1 MKVKQSLLKYIS
13 PETPE
18 ELKLKVAKNCPPE
31 PLSPEDQLTALVV
44 LLFDKNTLVSE
55 TAKKGLAE
63 YPSESIVEALEKKLD
78 PLVIKKTVSQHFEN
92 DAVLIMA
99 ASNPSTDDETL
110 KTIAAKGPEEVAAVF
125 IDAIERVRSRP
136 FILDSLRQNPNV
148 SRLVIEE
155 IEGLLSAPPA
165 EKKEGQKSSEELAEA
180 LKKEGNKEADEGN
193 IYKAIKE
200 MSMGQKIKL
209 ALSGN
214 KSSRELLVKDANK
227 IISLAVLKNPRI
239 SEDEVMKVANT
250 KGTPE
255 DLLRQIARNKEWIK
269 NYSIKMGMISNP
281 KTPLA
286 ISIKLIDTLYEND
299 LHKIAKSKNVPSA
312 LASTARR
319 KLDMKAKK

>member
-18 ELKLKVAKNCPPE
+18 ELKLKVAKACPPE

-44 LLFDKNTLVSE
+44 LLFDKNTLVS
-55 TAKKGLAE
+55 AAARKGLAE
-63 YPSESIVEALEKKLD
+63 YPVERIVEALEKKLD
-78 PLVIKKTVSQHFEN
+78 PLVIKKTVSAHSDK

-99 ASNPSTDDETL
+99 ASNPATDDETL
-110 KTIAAKGPEEVAAVF
+110 KTIAATGPEEVAAVF
-125 IDAIERVRSRP
+125 TDDMERVRSSP

-148 SRLVIEE
+148 QRPVIEE
-155 IEGLLSAPPA
+155 IEGLLAAPSA
-165 EKKEGQKSSEELAEA
+165 EKKEARKTSEELAEA
-180 LKKEGNKEADEGN
+180 LKTEGNKEADEGN

-200 MSMGQKIKL
+200 MSMGQKVKL

-239 SEDEVMKVANT
+239 TEDEVLKVANT

-269 NYSIKMGMISNP
+269 SYSIKMGMISNP

-286 ISIKLIDTLYEND
+286 ISIKLMDSLYEND
-299 LHKIAKSKNVPSA
+299 LHKIAKSKNIPSA
-312 LASTARR
+312 LASSARR